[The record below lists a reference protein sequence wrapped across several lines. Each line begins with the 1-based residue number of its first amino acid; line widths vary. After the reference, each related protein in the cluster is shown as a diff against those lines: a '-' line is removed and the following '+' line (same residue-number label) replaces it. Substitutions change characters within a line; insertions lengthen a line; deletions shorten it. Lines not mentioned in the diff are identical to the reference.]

1 MNTEP
6 LLAVEGLVVRYGTA
20 LALAG
25 FDITVAAGSVL
36 AVVGPN
42 GTGKSTLARALSGLV
57 PAAEGRIRFNG
68 KDITRWEPHRIRRA
82 GLVHLPEG
90 RGVFTG
96 LTVAEN
102 LRMAA
107 AELPRRRRPAAIQL
121 GYEIFP
127 ALASRRRQAAGTL
140 SGGEQQ
146 MLSLARG
153 LVVQPRLIIADEI
166 SLGLAPKMVDVV
178 FDGLRRARAHGAAIV
193 LVEQYV
199 HRALSLADTCAIVS
213 RGAVA
218 WSGPAAEAKDEVL
231 RRYLG
236 SEVA

>member
-1 MNTEP
+1 MIEP

-20 LALAG
+20 LALTG

-57 PAAEGRIRFNG
+57 PAAEGRILFNG
-68 KDITRWEPHRIRRA
+68 KDITDWNPHRIRRA

-107 AELPRRRRPAAIQL
+107 SQLARRRCTEAIER

-127 ALASRRRQAAGTL
+127 ALASRRRQAARTL

-153 LVVQPRLIIADEI
+153 LIVEPRLIVADEM
-166 SLGLAPKMVDVV
+166 SLGLAPRMVDVV
-178 FDGLRRARAHGAAIV
+178 FDGLRRARARGVAIV

-213 RGAVA
+213 RGSVA
-218 WSGPAAEAKDEVL
+218 WSGPAEEAKDEVL
-231 RRYLG
+231 RRFLG
-236 SEVA
+236 SGAA